1 MLSLTEDKGYILYER
16 VNEGF
21 VRHKRWQRNQKQF
34 HYENVPVL
42 LLGLEILQYVSVKL
56 QQESLYLLNTLSSS
70 TYPKLDYEEDVPFT
84 QASISAY
91 LTKNLPPWAC
101 QRARTTA
108 KLNNV
113 KQSMIEGKALLVS
126 DESLFPHFH
135 RAGSAW
141 IILIPDT

>member
-1 MLSLTEDKGYILYER
+1 MLSLTEDKDYIYER

-42 LLGLEILQYVSVKL
+42 LLGLENLQYVSVKL

-70 TYPKLDYEEDVPFT
+70 TDPKLDYEEDVPFT
-84 QASISAY
+84 RASISAY

-101 QRARTTA
+101 QRVRTTA

-113 KQSMIEGKALLVS
+113 KQ
-126 DESLFPHFH
+126 
-135 RAGSAW
+135 
-141 IILIPDT
+141 